1 FTIPLSLRIQTWT
14 SNHSAVSLSY
24 GPLTFSLGIS
34 EQYNRI
40 GGTDDWPEFEVIPKS
55 NWNYGLVMASS
66 NEWLIKRKK
75 IKNGSQNLF
84 TKDTIPLNLEVRAR
98 RIPEW

>member
-1 FTIPLSLRIQTWT
+1 
-14 SNHSAVSLSY
+14 Y